1 MPSQPIGLV
10 AHSGKPRAAE
20 LVKEICVA
28 FRQKGQTLLLDPET
42 APLAG
47 EGEGVPVEEL
57 GRQCRMV
64 VVLGGDGSLLRLVHQ
79 LGRSIC
85 PVFGINHG
93 SLGFLTCVNSLAWP
107 QAVDAI
113 CSGEYVLSH
122 RSLLSVTVERE
133 GREIVDCFG
142 LNDVVISRG
151 RHSRLIRLDTAI
163 DGIMLTQ
170 YNADGLIIATP
181 TGSTAYS
188 LSAGGPVMMPESGVF
203 VITPI
208 CPHVLTNRSLIVG
221 DQSEL
226 VVSPAEDQHGIVLA
240 VDGQEPVKIRSGDR
254 ICLRKSPLRLPLA
267 MLPRLSFPE
276 VLREKLKWSGTAI

>member
-1 MPSQPIGLV
+1 MSSQPIGLV

-20 LVKEICVA
+20 LVKRLCAA
-28 FRQKGQTLLLDPET
+28 FREKGRTLLLDHGT

-47 EGEGVPVEEL
+47 EGEGVSVEEL
-57 GRQCRMV
+57 GQRCAVV

-79 LGRSIC
+79 FGHSIC

-93 SLGFLTCVNSLAWP
+93 SLGFLTCVNSLAWQ

-113 CSGEYVLSH
+113 CSGEYVLSP
-122 RSLLSVTVERE
+122 RSLLSVTVERDGE
-133 GREIVDCFG
+133 QIVDCFG

-151 RHSRLIRLDTAI
+151 RHSRLIRLDTFI

-188 LSAGGPVMMPESGVF
+188 LSAGGPVIMPQSGVF

-208 CPHVLTNRSLIVG
+208 CPHVLTNRSLVVG
-221 DQSEL
+221 DQSEV

-254 ICLRKSPLRLPLA
+254 ICLRKSALQLPLA
-267 MLPRLSFPE
+267 MLPQLSFPE